1 MQARKGTAGKSAVE
15 SCARCDRLEAE
26 SDRRTAMDIIS
37 LTVVSAA
44 FALGDAMP
52 AQYTCE
58 GANVSP
64 PLSWSAVPAGTK
76 SIAVLSDDPDCPGG
90 WVHWVLIN
98 LPPEARELPEDVE
111 PDPELPD
118 GSIQGITDFRRP
130 GYGCPCPPP
139 GRPHR
144 YFFRVYALDKK
155 LDLSPRTEMKDVQ
168 KAMAGHILA
177 QGETMGRFGR

>member
-1 MQARKGTAGKSAVE
+1 
-15 SCARCDRLEAE
+15 
-26 SDRRTAMDIIS
+26 MDIIS

-52 AQYTCE
+52 AQYTCA

-64 PLSWSAVPAGTK
+64 PLSWGAVPAGTK

-90 WVHWVLIN
+90 WVHWVLFN

-111 PDPELPD
+111 PDPELPN

-130 GYGCPCPPP
+130 GYGGPCPSP

-155 LDLSPRTEMKDVQ
+155 LDLSPRAEMKDVQ

-177 QGETMGRFGR
+177 QGETMGRFSR